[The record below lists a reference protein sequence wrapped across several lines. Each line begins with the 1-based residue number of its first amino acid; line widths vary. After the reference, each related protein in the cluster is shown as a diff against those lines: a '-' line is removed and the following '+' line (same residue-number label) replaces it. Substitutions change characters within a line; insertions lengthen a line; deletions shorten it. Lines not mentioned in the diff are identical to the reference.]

1 MVSLSGESAR
11 SVTCAEN
18 RLKQL
23 HEDTR
28 EAYTLDCLTVANE
41 LKALLVAQ
49 GRVASLLRLRKRS
62 LLDGQLWAGPLTP
75 RRYAGR
81 GAPTW
86 TTHYACY
93 CEGWVYDALFFDPVP
108 IVDYALRA
116 FGERLAAESVD

>member
-1 MVSLSGESAR
+1 LACVED
-11 SVTCAEN
+11 

-41 LKALLVAQ
+41 LRALLVAQ

-62 LLDGQLWAGPLTP
+62 LLDGQLMAGPLTP
-75 RRYAGR
+75 LRYAGR
-81 GAPTW
+81 NAPTW

-93 CEGWVYDALFFDPVP
+93 CEGWVYDALFVGPVP
-108 IVDYALRA
+108 IGDYSLQA
-116 FGERLAAESVD
+116 FGERLTAESVD